1 MTILIGLW
9 VQVLTVCRRS
19 RWRRDEAGQA
29 VSEYLGLAALG
40 IAAIVAIGG
49 ALRLLGLDVV
59 DWIRTQLEV

>member
-9 VQVLTVCRRS
+9 VQVLTACRRG
-19 RWRRDEAGQA
+19 RWCRDEAGQA
-29 VSEYLGLAALG
+29 TTEYLGLAALS

-59 DWIRTQLEV
+59 DWIRTQLGV